1 MVNKKTKKRL
11 LIFFFIILGVLLLN
25 IIIKSQFGFGLFPF
39 SLTNSNDIIKVVE
52 VYTKDR
58 PLNAFIIIPDKFTY
72 KKGEIATIEDF
83 QDINDGVC
91 YYESIDP
98 KKIIRLMDEKK
109 EKLSKCVNDLIL
121 LKETNKDE
129 GGASYFEGKTGVIT
143 ILNDILDEKKELWFI
158 GSRKKAM
165 QAMQNYPDNFVTKRV
180 DAGIPLRAVMSV
192 EDKGDPSMNDKKVYK
207 ISNMRFLEELKE
219 ISANIFIYGDKVA
232 FMTTGDNLAGI
243 IIKNKEILKQQRR
256 IFEILWKK
264 AEK

>member
-1 MVNKKTKKRL
+1 MYEELREFGLSDNEIKIYVTLLKTGISTANRISKLTGIKRSTTYDNLSILKNKGL
-11 LIFFFIILGVLLLN
+11 VSFII
-25 IIIKSQFGFGLFPF
+25 K
-39 SLTNSNDIIKVVE
+39 
-52 VYTKDR
+52 
-58 PLNAFIIIPDKFTY
+58 
-72 KKGEIATIEDF
+72 
-83 QDINDGVC
+83 DGVC